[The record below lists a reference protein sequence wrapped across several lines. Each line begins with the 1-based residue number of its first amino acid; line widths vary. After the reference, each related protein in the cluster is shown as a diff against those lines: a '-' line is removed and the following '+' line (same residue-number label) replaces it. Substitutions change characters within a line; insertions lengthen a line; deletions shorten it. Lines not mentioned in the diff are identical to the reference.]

1 MWCELRC
8 WKFFLQR
15 AVHQHGER
23 SEELR
28 WLRHEVQGR
37 PQRHL
42 FTRGLPVAKL
52 GWHAPCR
59 RYRYGESM
67 TIARPR
73 PTLLLLIA
81 LMLSLDD
88 CAVVGGIFKAGV
100 WVGVIVVVLIVAL
113 LFGLVRMLG
122 ASR

>member
-1 MWCELRC
+1 
-8 WKFFLQR
+8 
-15 AVHQHGER
+15 
-23 SEELR
+23 
-28 WLRHEVQGR
+28 
-37 PQRHL
+37 
-42 FTRGLPVAKL
+42 
-52 GWHAPCR
+52 
-59 RYRYGESM
+59 M